1 MAEVVVLLPRW
12 TQQDWMADG
21 RCKGQTELFF
31 APFGEQAEPREARE
45 AIARA
50 ICLRCPVLDPCR
62 EYARRNREQGFWG
75 GENDEQRAEH
85 RKRARARSPH
95 AGLAP
100 LATHTL
106 EAAAEG

>member
-12 TQQDWMADG
+12 TQQDWMAEG

-50 ICLRCPVLDPCR
+50 ICERCPVLDPCR

-75 GENDEQRAEH
+75 GENDDQRAEH
-85 RKRARARSPH
+85 RKRARSRPRPTGVAALSSQDY
-95 AGLAP
+95 
-100 LATHTL
+100 
-106 EAAAEG
+106 EAVAEG